1 MEEENRQKRLTNKYL
16 YERQMNMLKTLR
28 EHGAISEQQYLFS
41 TEELTRKMKPAIRD
55 LTEGEEN

>member
-16 YERQMNMLKTLR
+16 YERQMNHAENTLR

-41 TEELTRKMKPAIRD
+41 TEELTRKI
-55 LTEGEEN
+55 ESGYS